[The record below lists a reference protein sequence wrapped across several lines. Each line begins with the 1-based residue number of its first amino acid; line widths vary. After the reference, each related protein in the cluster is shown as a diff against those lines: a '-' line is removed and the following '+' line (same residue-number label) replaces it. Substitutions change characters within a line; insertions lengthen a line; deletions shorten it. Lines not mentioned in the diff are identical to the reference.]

1 LESAPGVTSGP
12 ISFLKSHNGQRV
24 TIAAFSIAATLVLAL
39 LPGGPFAFIFG
50 LPYMFFV
57 PGFTVIRLFFWR
69 GTSLEAKFVLS
80 LGLSILVLIMLA
92 LILVLTPIGLA
103 PESAIGSLVV
113 FTLAAVA
120 LETTL
125 LKADRPRKGESKE
138 AEPEPEPETHGKPDR
153 VVAAM
158 IVTALVVSAVS
169 LGFIVTADYP
179 VRTSFALTDEDG
191 KVVTNTTRPEL
202 TSLTLV
208 FHVKNGEDG
217 QRNFTVNTYAS
228 NIYQPGTPVYENKT
242 YSASLAK
249 GAGWD
254 QAVTVYFNYS
264 TVFKINFDLYIQ
276 EQGQAAV
283 FYGNLHIWFI
293 AP

>member
-1 LESAPGVTSGP
+1 MESAPGVTSGP
-12 ISFLKSHNGQRV
+12 ISFLKSHNGQRA
-24 TIAAFSIAATLVLAL
+24 TIAAFSIVATLVLTL
-39 LPGGPFAFIFG
+39 FPGGPFAYIFG

-57 PGFTVIRLFFWR
+57 PGFTVVRLFFWR

-80 LGLSILVLIMLA
+80 LGLSILVLIALA
-92 LILVLTPIGLA
+92 FILVLTPIGLA
-103 PESAIGSLVV
+103 PGSSIGSLIV

-125 LKADRPRKGESKE
+125 LKADRPKKGEATVS
-138 AEPEPEPETHGKPDR
+138 EPEPSPEAQGKPDR

-179 VRTSFALTDEDG
+179 VRTSFSLTDENG
-191 KVVTNTTRPEL
+191 KVVTNTTRPEM
-202 TSLTLV
+202 TNLTLV

-217 QRNFTVNTYAS
+217 PRNFTVNTYAS
-228 NIYQPGTPVYENKT
+228 NIYLPGTPVYANKT
-242 YSASLAK
+242 YAATLAK
-249 GAGWD
+249 GGQWD
-254 QAVTVYFNYS
+254 QSVTVYFNYS
-264 TVFKINFDLYIQ
+264 TVFRINFDLYIQ
-276 EQGQAAV
+276 EQGHVEV
-283 FYGNLHIWFI
+283 FYGQLHMWFL

>member
-1 LESAPGVTSGP
+1 MKSATKGTSGLN
-12 ISFLKSHNGQRV
+12 SFLMSHNGQRV

-39 LPGGPFAFIFG
+39 LPGGPFAYIFG
-50 LPYMFFV
+50 LPYMFFI
-57 PGFTVIRLFFWR
+57 PGFTVVRLFFWR
-69 GTSLEAKFVLS
+69 GTSIEAKFVLS

-92 LILVLTPIGLA
+92 FILVLTPIGLT

-120 LETTL
+120 VETTL
-125 LKADRPRKGESKE
+125 LKADRPRKGEAKE
-138 AEPEPEPETHGKPDR
+138 AAPEPAHETQGKPDR

-179 VRTSFALTDEDG
+179 VRTSFSLTDEDG
-191 KVVTNTTRPEL
+191 KVVTNTTRPEM
-202 TSLTLV
+202 TNLTLV

-217 QRNFTVNTYAS
+217 PRSFTVNTYAS

-242 YSASLAK
+242 YTATLAK
-249 GAGWD
+249 GGEWD
-254 QAVTVYFNYS
+254 QSVTVYFNYS
-264 TVFKINFDLYIQ
+264 TVFRMNFDLYIQ
-276 EQGQAAV
+276 EQGQAAL
-283 FYGNLHIWFI
+283 FYGQLHMWFI